1 MSALIKLFC
10 SSTSAHNRSMSKL
23 RECSGKRSAESLGFH
38 QIHLVMSARLL
49 QRALRTQSRLLSTK
63 STAPPPPPDPHPI
76 LSQINLAG
84 ESARAGA
91 ERPNVGPFPLPPGDR
106 DAQVRAAG
114 KKWRELNGSEKVGV
128 AATQTSSLV
137 VVLAGGVL
145 AALVLYSTGTEL
157 WSEAS
162 PTRIFE
168 DCVDRVRASE
178 EVRFALRMLLRAEL
192 IFLCLCS
199 SNPCSYLR

>member
-1 MSALIKLFC
+1 
-10 SSTSAHNRSMSKL
+10 
-23 RECSGKRSAESLGFH
+23 
-38 QIHLVMSARLL
+38 MSARLL
-49 QRALRTQSRLLSTK
+49 QRALRAQTRLLSTK
-63 STAPPPPPDPHPI
+63 TTPPPPPPDPHPI

-84 ESARAGA
+84 ESARAGGD
-91 ERPNVGPFPLPPGDR
+91 RPNVGPFPLPPGDR

-114 KKWRELNGSEKVGV
+114 RKWRELNGSEKVGV

-178 EVRFALRMLLRAEL
+178 EVCFASLAPAKPKLT
-192 IFLCLCS
+192 FLDCCS
-199 SNPCSYLR
+199 FNPCSYLH